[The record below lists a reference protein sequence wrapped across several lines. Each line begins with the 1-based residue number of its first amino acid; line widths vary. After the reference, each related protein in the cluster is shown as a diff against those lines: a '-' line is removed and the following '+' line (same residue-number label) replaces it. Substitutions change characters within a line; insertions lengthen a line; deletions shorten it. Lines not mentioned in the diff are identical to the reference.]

1 MTNLNLTE
9 DEEKAMVGMFYNS
22 LSFGTTLE
30 VFNQMNEDGV
40 RRLDVLRGAFTKLL
54 QKYSLVSNLSQE
66 DCLLL
71 GLSQLINKESL
82 KKWSANEN
90 NKHLYLRAKYFLD
103 KSR

>member
-1 MTNLNLTE
+1 MANLDLTE
-9 DEEKAMVGMFYNS
+9 GEEKALVGMLYNS

-30 VFNQMNEDGV
+30 VFSQINEDGIK
-40 RRLDVLRGAFTKLL
+40 RLDILRSAFIKLL
-54 QKYSLVSNLSQE
+54 QKYSLVSDLSQE

-90 NKHLYLRAKYFLD
+90 NKHLQTRAKYFL
-103 KSR
+103 